1 MPASNQINS
10 GRTCH
15 GHDGAYLHRLLT
27 NTGISACYDR
37 NLPGKIRHV
46 LGGPLRGWWNTCAI
60 KERVPPEREFPIV
73 ILKVLEGYSVN
84 NGDLIGHSERRA
96 EILKYAGESESVLSL
111 PLHTRH

>member
-1 MPASNQINS
+1 MELTFTVSLPIPVFPPVTIVTFPVRS
-10 GRTCH
+10 GMFLVVH
-15 GHDGAYLHRLLT
+15 FGA
-27 NTGISACYDR
+27 
-37 NLPGKIRHV
+37 
-46 LGGPLRGWWNTCAI
+46 GGNTCAI

-111 PLHTRH
+111 PLHTKHKGRMP